1 MNKILE
7 KWELKRL
14 PSGHSKMASTNFRS
28 YGQLKNFINREM
40 CKNSRPLSAKKK
52 KKLPQLLPC
61 NELFKWFLECWKP
74 HFQKN
79 DYLSSNFFAGDFIL
93 TLLCPIWYWW
103 SLMIDWFK
111 LFKPNVICFSLVITG
126 YFLLLLVTS
135 GSPF

>member
-1 MNKILE
+1 M
-7 KWELKRL
+7 KRL

-28 YGQLKNFINREM
+28 YGQLKNFIFREM

-52 KKLPQLLPC
+52 KKKIPQLLPW

-74 HFQKN
+74 HFQKKITWVAIF
-79 DYLSSNFFAGDFIL
+79 LQEIL
-93 TLLCPIWYWW
+93 FWPYYAQIWFWW

-111 LFKPNVICFSLVITG
+111 LFKPNVICSSLVITG

>member
-52 KKLPQLLPC
+52 KKI
-61 NELFKWFLECWKP
+61 
-74 HFQKN
+74 
-79 DYLSSNFFAGDFIL
+79 A
-93 TLLCPIWYWW
+93 T
-103 SLMIDWFK
+103 
-111 LFKPNVICFSLVITG
+111 
-126 YFLLLLVTS
+126 TS
-135 GSPF
+135 AME